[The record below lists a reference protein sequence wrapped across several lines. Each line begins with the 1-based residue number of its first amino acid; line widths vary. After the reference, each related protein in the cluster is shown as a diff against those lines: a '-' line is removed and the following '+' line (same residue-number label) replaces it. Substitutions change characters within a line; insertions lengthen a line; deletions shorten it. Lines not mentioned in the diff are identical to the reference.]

1 MQEIVVQHGIDK
13 KILDLRSL
21 QDCKEDNQENID
33 AMVKPIDDSDF
44 DIDIF
49 HSKNDLQKCQHKLIF
64 QFESG

>member
-33 AMVKPIDDSDF
+33 AMVKPINDSDF